1 MDSIKE
7 EGENLCVHTR
17 MHVCVHAH
25 IIHYDQYVSG
35 VDKKDQL
42 LQ

>member
-1 MDSIKE
+1 
-7 EGENLCVHTR
+7 

-42 LQ
+42 LQWGKE